1 MKVIQ
6 FLVDFVAGNLEKVQN
21 MKENWILDSVRI
33 WVSIGHTSTS
43 VGWKGVRWKH
53 LGWRSNAKCFIPP
66 KAKDDKILVS
76 W

>member
-1 MKVIQ
+1 VKVIQ

-43 VGWKGVRWKH
+43 VG
-53 LGWRSNAKCFIPP
+53 
-66 KAKDDKILVS
+66 
-76 W
+76 